1 MGAFFRFL
9 CAVLLVAMG
18 CGATAGEPDPHAA
31 DRAALIKLFREI
43 EAGINAQDVE
53 RMVAQMHPAATV
65 TWLNGE
71 VSRGHDEIRAYYHRM
86 VKGDQRYL
94 NKYVT
99 KAEVS
104 KPARFLAD
112 GTVAVADGTA
122 EDDFFPVNRGP
133 FHLSSRWSATCAKV
147 GGEWKMM
154 TLHLSSNV
162 FTNDLI
168 AEAKDAVLYGTA
180 GGAVGGLLIG
190 WLIGR
195 RRKR

>member
-1 MGAFFRFL
+1 MAAFARFACALLIVVATWGA
-9 CAVLLVAMG
+9 AA
-18 CGATAGEPDPHAA
+18 AEPDPYAPE
-31 DRAALIKLFREI
+31 RAALIKLFREI
-43 EAGINAQDVE
+43 EAGINAQDID

-71 VSRGHDEIRAYYHRM
+71 VSRGHDEILAYYLRM

-104 KPARFLAD
+104 KPARFLGN
-112 GTVAVADGTA
+112 GTVAIADGIA
-122 EDDFFPVNRGP
+122 EDDFFPVSRAP

-147 GGEWKMM
+147 DGEWKMM

-162 FTNDLI
+162 FTNELI
-168 AEAKDAVLYGTA
+168 TEAKRAAIFGTV
-180 GGAVGGLLIG
+180 GGAVGGLLLG

-195 RRKR
+195 RRKP

>member
-1 MGAFFRFL
+1 MHTFCRFL
-9 CAVLLVAMG
+9 CTLLLVTTG
-18 CGATAGEPDPHAA
+18 FGAAAGEPDPYAA
-31 DRAALIKLFREI
+31 ERAALIKLFREI

-94 NKYVT
+94 NKYLT

-112 GTVAVADGTA
+112 GTVAIADGTA
-122 EDDFFPVNRGP
+122 EDDFFPVSRAP
-133 FHLSSRWSATCAKV
+133 FHLSSRWSASCVKV

-168 AEAKDAVLYGTA
+168 AEATDAVHYGIA
-180 GGAVGGLLIG
+180 GGAAGGLLIG
-190 WLIGR
+190 WLVGR